1 MKTEEVYSIYKDG
14 DWIEDVETEEEVKE
28 IFEKWIN
35 HKDYIEDELLD
46 GVFEAV
52 VSSIT
57 VKLVV
62 REVFE

>member
-46 GVFEAV
+46 GVFEAIV
-52 VSSIT
+52 CGIT

-62 REVFE
+62 REVF

>member
-1 MKTEEVYSIYKDG
+1 MKTEEFYQIYIDG
-14 DWIEDVETEEEVKE
+14 DWVEDAITEEEVE
-28 IFEKWIN
+28 ERFEKWIN
-35 HKDYIEDELLD
+35 HKDYLEDELLD
-46 GVFEAV
+46 TVFEAV